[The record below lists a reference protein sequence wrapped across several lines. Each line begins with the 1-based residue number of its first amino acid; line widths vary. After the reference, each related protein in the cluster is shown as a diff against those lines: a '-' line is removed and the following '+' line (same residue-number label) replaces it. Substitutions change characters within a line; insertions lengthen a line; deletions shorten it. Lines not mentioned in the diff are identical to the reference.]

1 MKQGFSYWCF
11 ENLIEPRELFQ
22 KAVKIG
28 FSAVELLPESLF
40 SWASDSGLQISAING
55 HQSIENGLNERK
67 NHERIEAEILEN
79 LKLAEKWKIPN
90 LICFSGSKRAL
101 DFETGVHITAEG
113 LARVATHAEN
123 AGVNLILEMLNSK
136 VDHPDYQA
144 DTTQF
149 GLKVCELVNSSR
161 VKLLYDIYHMQIM
174 EGDIIRTIEQHHS
187 SFAHYHTA
195 GNPGRHELDETQE
208 LNYAAIAKAIL
219 STGFDG
225 FVTHEF
231 IPKNDPVVALEQA
244 FRIFREDT

>member
-11 ENLIEPRELFQ
+11 ENLIDAQELFE

-28 FSAVELLPESLF
+28 FCAVELLPESLF
-40 SWASDSGLQISAING
+40 SLARASGLQISAING
-55 HQSIENGLNERK
+55 HQSIIDGLNERE
-67 NHERIEAEILEN
+67 HHARIESELLAN
-79 LKLAEKWKIPN
+79 LKLAETWNIAN
-90 LICFSGSKRAL
+90 LICFSGSKRTF
-101 DFETGVHITAEG
+101 DVETGVQITAEG
-113 LARVATHAEN
+113 LARVARHAEN
-123 AGVNLILEMLNSK
+123 AGVNLILEVLNSK

-144 DTTQF
+144 DNTAF
-149 GLKVCELVNSSR
+149 GLQVCEQVNSSR

-195 GNPGRHELDETQE
+195 GNPGRHELDENQE
-208 LNYAAIAKAIL
+208 LNYAAIAKAIS

-231 IPKNDPVVALEQA
+231 VPKNDPVVGLEQA
-244 FRIFREDT
+244 FRIFS